1 MHNRQAASRTLR
13 VLPLVRE
20 LGWRMSPAVGL
31 PLLLLAGLI
40 LFGSLQKPEEILQSA
55 RAAWLEEAD
64 ADLAARQYRKFVRRF
79 NEHPLA
85 SDARVEL
92 ASLVA
97 GQLDQPVQAA
107 RLLEVA
113 AKNQP
118 THAEAGEWLLLAAD
132 IASGAGHDQWA
143 QRLWT
148 RVADVHP
155 SQAST
160 ALLNMARERIAQG
173 DPAGAYADYQRVA
186 LDTASPE
193 EVSLARIGMSIC
205 LERLGD
211 RDAALAEMEAVDESD
226 AGWRQRREA
235 LIGRRDAASVSIW

>member
-1 MHNRQAASRTLR
+1 
-13 VLPLVRE
+13 
-20 LGWRMSPAVGL
+20 
-31 PLLLLAGLI
+31 
-40 LFGSLQKPEEILQSA
+40 
-55 RAAWLEEAD
+55 
-64 ADLAARQYRKFVRRF
+64 
-79 NEHPLA
+79 
-85 SDARVEL
+85 
-92 ASLVA
+92 
-97 GQLDQPVQAA
+97 
-107 RLLEVA
+107 
-113 AKNQP
+113 
-118 THAEAGEWLLLAAD
+118 LLLAAD

-211 RDAALAEMEAVDESD
+211 RDAALAEMEAVGESD

>member
-1 MHNRQAASRTLR
+1 MA
-13 VLPLVRE
+13 
-20 LGWRMSPAVGL
+20 PAVGL

-40 LFGSLQKPEEILQSA
+40 LLGSLQKPEEILQSA
-55 RAAWLEEAD
+55 RAAWLEESD
-64 ADLAARQYRKFVRRF
+64 ADLAARRYRTFVRRF
-79 NEHPLA
+79 SEHPLA

-97 GQLDQPVQAA
+97 GQLEQPVQAA

-118 THAEAGEWLLLAAD
+118 AHAKAGEWLLLAAD
-132 IASGAGHDQWA
+132 IASGAGHAGWA

-148 RVADVHP
+148 RVAEVHP
-155 SQAST
+155 DQAST

-186 LDTASPE
+186 LDTAAPE

-211 RDAALAEMEAVDESD
+211 RDAALAELESPGTAD
-226 AGWRQRREA
+226 AGWRQRKEA
-235 LIGRRDAASVSIW
+235 LISRRDAASVSIW